1 MLRPLPRSV
10 SPSRTR
16 LARAALVLAAA
27 TGGCTSVVRL
37 KPAEV
42 VKFSG
47 AREQHTTVMSYG
59 WGYGYGWGPHRGMML
74 GGPNYGV
81 ASVVPVAHVETVDG
95 RIEAI
100 PATSPF
106 EVVFIDGSARRF
118 TPPVEARIE
127 GGSLVVASSEHP
139 REAYELAAIRYV
151 EVQKVEQGRTTALV
165 LGISF
170 GVVGATLLAPL
181 AFR

>member
-1 MLRPLPRSV
+1 MDRARPRSV
-10 SPSRTR
+10 SSSRAR
-16 LARAALVLAAA
+16 LACVVFALASV
-27 TGGCTSVVRL
+27 GCTSVVRL

-42 VKFSG
+42 VKLSG
-47 AREQHTTVMSYG
+47 AREQHTTVMTYG
-59 WGYGYGWGPHRGMML
+59 WGYGYGWGVQRGMML
-74 GGPNYGV
+74 GGPTYGV

-106 EVVFIDGSARRF
+106 EIVFTDGSARRF
-118 TPPVEARIE
+118 TPPVDARVE
-127 GGSLVVASSEHP
+127 GSTLVIASSEHA
-139 REAYELAAIRYV
+139 REGYALEAIRHV
-151 EVQKVEQGRTTALV
+151 EVQKVEQGKTTALV
-165 LGISF
+165 LGVSV

>member
-1 MLRPLPRSV
+1 MVRARPRSV
-10 SPSRTR
+10 SSSRAR
-16 LARAALVLAAA
+16 LACVALAVAAC
-27 TGGCTSVVRL
+27 GCTSVVQL

-74 GGPNYGV
+74 GGPTYGV
-81 ASVVPVAHVETVDG
+81 ASVVPVAHVETLDG

-106 EVVFIDGSARRF
+106 EVVFTDGSARRF
-118 TPPVEARIE
+118 TPPVEARVE
-127 GGSLVVASSEHP
+127 GGNLVIASSEHA
-139 REAYELAAIRYV
+139 REAYALEAVRHV
-151 EVQKVEQGRTTALV
+151 EVQKVEPGKTTALV
-165 LGISF
+165 LGVSM
-170 GVVGATLLAPL
+170 GLVGAAILVPL